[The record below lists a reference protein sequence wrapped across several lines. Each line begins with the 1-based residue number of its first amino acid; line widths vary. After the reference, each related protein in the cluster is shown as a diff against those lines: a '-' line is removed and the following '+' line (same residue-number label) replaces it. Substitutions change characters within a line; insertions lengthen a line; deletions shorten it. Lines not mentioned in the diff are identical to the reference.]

1 VKIEMPT
8 PFHGN
13 FVVSIR
19 TGDRE
24 ERERCQKLF
33 IREIDE
39 AKISEYYGN
48 VPRDEAPTHQI
59 SFHDFGCRRV
69 VEGKLIRNE
78 KDRVAFLVQG
88 KEYEFMPFRPK
99 SPSEGR

>member
-1 VKIEMPT
+1 MKIEMPT

-39 AKISEYYGN
+39 KMVRELYGTSRGGGSH
-48 VPRDEAPTHQI
+48 PPGLLSRFRLPQGCGGKTHPE
-59 SFHDFGCRRV
+59 R
-69 VEGKLIRNE
+69 E
-78 KDRVAFLVQG
+78 KRGGLSRPG
-88 KEYEFMPFRPK
+88 KEYEFMPFVPRK
-99 SPSEGR
+99 A

>member
-13 FVVSIR
+13 YVVSIR

-39 AKISEYYGN
+39 VKIDEYYRD
-48 VPRDEAPTHQI
+48 VPREEIPTHQI

-78 KDRVAFLVQG
+78 KERVAFLVQG
-88 KEYEFMPFRPK
+88 KEYEFMPFVPK
-99 SPSEGR
+99 SASRDR

>member
-1 VKIEMPT
+1 MKIEMPT

-39 AKISEYYGN
+39 EKINEYYKD
-48 VPRDEAPTHQI
+48 VPLEEIPTHQI

-78 KDRVAFLVQG
+78 KERVAFFVQG

-99 SPSEGR
+99 SLSGNR

>member
-1 VKIEMPT
+1 MKIEMPT

-39 AKISEYYGN
+39 KMVRELYGN
-48 VPRDEAPTHQI
+48 VPAEEVPTHQV

-78 KDRVAFLVQG
+78 KNRVAFLVQG
-88 KEYEFMPFRPK
+88 KEYEFMPFVPRK
-99 SPSEGR
+99 A

>member
-1 VKIEMPT
+1 MKIQMPT

-19 TGDRE
+19 TGERE

-39 AKISEYYGN
+39 EKIKEYYHD
-48 VPRDEAPTHQI
+48 VPEEEVPTHQI

-78 KDRVAFLVQG
+78 KERVAFLVQG

-99 SPSEGR
+99 SASGDR